1 LPDRSYTW
9 LRNTET
15 VSEDDLSVNLSVK
28 YNPVSSDANSKFN
41 RILDDEARK
50 LYKPS
55 VEKLFE
61 LVPKTMAKKISRAN
75 VQQGFVFDTVYRY
88 LKNYKKP
95 KILCVGSYEDTASMA
110 LKKMGHEIEEID
122 PMINYYLQEFY
133 TKPTTQKNSYDIIFS
148 TSVIEHDPDDKSIM
162 QCIAGLLAVGGMA
175 ILTCDYKDGWKEGD
189 PKPNVDARFY
199 TKYDLEKRLL
209 SYIPDCELVDKPEWD
224 CPHPDFNYLG
234 KYQYSFASFV
244 IRKKS
249 N

>member
-1 LPDRSYTW
+1 MGKNNQL
-9 LRNTET
+9 
-15 VSEDDLSVNLSVK
+15 
-28 YNPVSSDANSKFN
+28 N

-50 LYKPS
+50 LYQPA

-61 LVPKTMAKKISRAN
+61 LVPKTMSKKIARAN
-75 VQQGFVFDTVYRY
+75 VQQGFVFDTVYRL
-88 LKNYKKP
+88 LKNYNYP
-95 KILCVGSYEDTASMA
+95 KILCIGSYEDTSSMA
-110 LKKMGHEIEEID
+110 LQKMGYEIEEID

-133 TKPTTQKNSYDIIFS
+133 SKPTTKKNSYNIIFS
-148 TSVIEHDPDDKSIM
+148 TSVIEHDRDDESFIK
-162 QCIAGLLAVGGMA
+162 CIEGLLAVGG
-175 ILTCDYKDGWKEGD
+175 IVVITCDYKDGWKPSD

-199 TKYDLEKRLL
+199 TRYDLEHRLL
-209 SYIPDCELVDKPEWD
+209 SYLPNCKLVDESEWD